1 LYKVTPEQ
9 FNAYATAC
17 RKKGLVFDITE
28 SDSVFYAD
36 NEEGYDLNIF
46 YYKSKKEMHVSIV
59 SYNVNLKHRKENTYG
74 VIWQDEGRRIYG

>member
-1 LYKVTPEQ
+1 MYKVTPEQ

-17 RKKGLVFDITE
+17 RKNGFSVNITK

-46 YYKSKKEMHVSIV
+46 YYESKKEMHVSIE
-59 SYNVNLKHRKENTYG
+59 SYNVNLKHRKDNSYG
-74 VIWQDEGRRIYG
+74 VI